1 MTDDDRPRLVTRRVR
16 RRRSRGS
23 GPRTCDRR
31 RPRRCRPRARGPPAR
46 RPVTSRRATR
56 SFTSASPGSRSEISP
71 DPEAPSPTPV
81 STRTAG
87 TVLGGNGSG
96 RDGGNG
102 SSGPT
107 PSAFLFDGSPEAVDL
122 GTPERSGAV
131 RSVPS
136 EPAEDPTETPAPAP
150 MRISAAMPR
159 VHPEPTPEP
168 DDVLEP
174 NKPGS
179 SPAKR
184 QTPEFL
190 PRRRHPRFEPSKLP
204 PPIGGTLSLVDRIR
218 SDGDE
223 VMAAEFMETV
233 APGLLPRDVHPIGT
247 RPIERI
253 RKPIGRTSGRLDVA
267 SSPPSRMR
275 NLSDACRKPVGHRDP
290 TRFRRPRRGTARPR
304 RGPQRP
310 GRCPNALPPGV
321 SRRCADGA
329 RRRPSASSS
338 GGQIAA
344 ELRTVAATRGD
355 GLDASVDPED
365 DAGGAGTC
373 MDTSC
378 MRHTQGLGDDDKPGS
393 KRPKGTGDCR
403 GDSRAGRERVAQCGD
418 GRGEDDGAGGGQGCP
433 RRASGGRRG
442 DEARRDFVDDV
453 GHRLRRG
460 GNGGDGETG
469 EGVRVQ
475 LEGKKRGAALIWTGR
490 RSWTSLALD
499 GRIVSGRRGS
509 RTGATAQ
516 KAGARVMAD
525 LPALQAPGTAAAAL
539 RSGGCRD

>member
-1 MTDDDRPRLVTRRVR
+1 MMTDPRLVTRRVR

-31 RPRRCRPRARGPPAR
+31 RPPAVSPGRARGPPAR

-56 SFTSASPGSRSEISP
+56 RFYERVTGQPFPKSP

-168 DDVLEP
+168 TPEP

-233 APGLLPRDVHPIGT
+233 APAFSPRRPPDRDPTDRTYPETDRADVGSPSTSRRRRRRACETCRTHVGNPSDTGT
-247 RPIERI
+247 RP
-253 RKPIGRTSGRLDVA
+253 GS
-267 SSPPSRMR
+267 
-275 NLSDACRKPVGHRDP
+275 
-290 TRFRRPRRGTARPR
+290 RRPRRGTARPR

-321 SRRCADGA
+321 SRRSPRRCSSTPVGFVVWRPNRRGLDTS
-329 RRRPSASSS
+329 RRREATGWTRLWTPRTTQAARGRVWTHPS
-338 GGQIAA
+338 
-344 ELRTVAATRGD
+344 TTT
-355 GLDASVDPED
+355 P
-365 DAGGAGTC
+365 
-373 MDTSC
+373 
-378 MRHTQGLGDDDKPGS
+378 
-393 KRPKGTGDCR
+393 
-403 GDSRAGRERVAQCGD
+403 RV
-418 GRGEDDGAGGGQGCP
+418 
-433 RRASGGRRG
+433 
-442 DEARRDFVDDV
+442 
-453 GHRLRRG
+453 
-460 GNGGDGETG
+460 
-469 EGVRVQ
+469 
-475 LEGKKRGAALIWTGR
+475 
-490 RSWTSLALD
+490 
-499 GRIVSGRRGS
+499 
-509 RTGATAQ
+509 
-516 KAGARVMAD
+516 
-525 LPALQAPGTAAAAL
+525 
-539 RSGGCRD
+539 